1 MQTPTTEAAHQRIR
15 ANAPEYFG
23 FSDVE
28 DPTMWLA
35 FYLNNLA
42 DQVALKH
49 LYQTQDFDEGTTHA
63 LHFASVLLTDKVR
76 ETAKECQ
83 RCGLL
88 PFAWHGTQYFRRHC
102 ATQGPIHATH

>member
-35 FYLNNLA
+35 FYLKNLA

-63 LHFASVLLTDKVR
+63 LHFACVLLTDKVC